1 MTSRMTTRT
10 RTTIRKRKTTSNP
23 ASPKLHPIFRDI
35 HLKTM
40 RLSFAAVCLAAA
52 LVSALVMLSA
62 PVALAQS
69 QSAAPPDKV
78 DKKTLELRQ
87 TCLIAGNV
95 FTADGHLLYG
105 ADVHIYKSGDKH
117 SKYETVVNRQGE
129 FFVRVAP
136 GADYVVEIKSKGF
149 VTQRQ
154 KVTANASSRVDVLF
168 HMDPGTDKKQ

>member
-1 MTSRMTTRT
+1 MTSRMTTRN

-40 RLSFAAVCLAAA
+40 RLSFAAACLAAA
-52 LVSALVMLSA
+52 LASA
-62 PVALAQS
+62 PEMLAQS
-69 QSAAPPDKV
+69 QSASPPDKV

-154 KVTANASSRVDVLF
+154 TITANASSRVDVLF
-168 HMDPGTDKKQ
+168 HMDPGTDKK